1 MRNLIVINLGDGRCL
16 SSAVGGKS
24 AFSWVC
30 EYARRLENA
39 AEGIALIGRKDSPGQ
54 DGFRQARLAA
64 DTSREL
70 VAALGELA
78 AGCDN
83 IIYVFG
89 DSPFLDANLCLKM
102 LDNHAKYY
110 AHYTFA
116 DGYPA
121 GLAPEIIAVRALP
134 ALAALCADTGEAV
147 NRETLFT
154 LIQKDINAF
163 DLETELSPKDL
174 RVLRASLT
182 VDTERNRLLCER
194 LAGRLG
200 AEAPASEKI
209 VSLLEE
215 DPAIMRTLPAYACVQ
230 ITDGCPQACMS
241 CPYPIFGGDV
251 SAKKGFMRTDD
262 FCLITEKIAGF
273 CGDAVIGVSLWG
285 EPSLHPDFPGI
296 ARAVAAHPGLSLLV
310 ETSGIGWKDETLR
323 AAAEAL
329 GSRLT
334 WIVSLDAADAA
345 TYARLRGKGWEEA
358 SARANMLLAEF
369 PGSSYVQSLRMA
381 DNEETLETFYRGWK
395 EKTNNLIIQKYDWF
409 CGFLPQRKVTDLS
422 PLTRFPCRHLQ
433 RDISVLMDGRVP
445 LCREDLKA
453 DEVLGNILT
462 DSLEAIWEKGA
473 ARYQE
478 HIAHTYTPLCGK
490 CDEYYTYNF

>member
-1 MRNLIVINLGDGRCL
+1 MRNLIVINLRDGLCL
-16 SSAVGGKS
+16 SSAVGGKP
-24 AFSWVC
+24 AFSWVQ
-30 EYARRLENA
+30 EYARRLEGA
-39 AEGIALIGRKDSPGQ
+39 AQDIALIGRKDFPAEG
-54 DGFRQARLAA
+54 GFRQASLAA
-64 DTSREL
+64 DTTREL
-70 VAALGELA
+70 IAALTQLA
-78 AGCDN
+78 AGYDN

-89 DSPFLDANLCLKM
+89 DSPFLDAILSLKM
-102 LDNHAKYY
+102 LENHTKYY

-121 GLAPEIIAVRALP
+121 GLAPEIIAVRTLS
-134 ALAALCADTGEAV
+134 ALAALCADTDEAV

-174 RVLRASLT
+174 RILRASLT

-194 LAGRLG
+194 LAERLA
-200 AEAPASEKI
+200 AEAPAGEKI
-209 VSLLEE
+209 VCLLEE
-215 DPAIMRTLPAYACVQ
+215 DPAVLRTLPAYVCVQ
-230 ITDGCPQACMS
+230 IAEGCTQTCMS
-241 CPYPIFGGDV
+241 CPYPLFGGDV
-251 SAKKGFMRTDD
+251 TAKKGFMRVED
-262 FCLITEKIAGF
+262 FGLIAKKIADF

-296 ARAVAAHPGLSLLV
+296 ARAVAKHPGLGLLV
-310 ETSGIGWKDETLR
+310 ETSGLGWKDETLR

-345 TYARLRGKGWEEA
+345 TYARLRGGGWEEA
-358 SARANMLLAEF
+358 SARAGMLLAEF
-369 PGSSYVQSLRMA
+369 PGSVYVQALRMA
-381 DNEETLETFYRGWK
+381 DNEETLETFYRTWK
-395 EKTNNLIIQKYDWF
+395 EKTNHLIIQKYDWF

-433 RDISVLMDGRVP
+433 RDLSVLMDGRVP
-445 LCREDLKA
+445 LCREDVKA
-453 DEVLGNILT
+453 NEVLGNILT
-462 DSLEAIWEKGA
+462 DSIETIWERGA

-478 HIAHTYTPLCGK
+478 HIAHNYASLCGN